1 MMLRLRCALLM
12 ILCFPFFSMAQQAD
26 SLAKKN
32 TFRIAPFII
41 PTVFISYGLMAKGDN
56 FIRDLDRTTQS
67 ELQEDHPK
75 FSKSADDFM
84 RYVPALAVY
93 GLNLAGV
100 KGRNNLLDAT
110 GNYAVSMGIMTAVVA
125 IAKKQSHRLRPDGS
139 SYDSFPSGH
148 AAASFAS
155 AEFLK
160 QEYKDVSPWLGYAGY
175 VVATTTGVFR
185 LYNNKHWV
193 SDVVAGAGVGILS
206 AKLGYL
212 VYPPLKR
219 LIMGRKQ
226 TNFNLMPAY
235 QEKALG
241 FSFSGRF

>member
-1 MMLRLRCALLM
+1 MLRLKCSLLLL
-12 ILCFPFFSMAQQAD
+12 LCFSLITKGQRAD
-26 SLAKKN
+26 STNNNKVK
-32 TFRIAPFII
+32 IAPFII
-41 PTVFISYGLMAKGDN
+41 PAVFIGYGLMAKGDN
-56 FIRDLDRTTQS
+56 FIRDLDRTTQA
-67 ELQEDHPK
+67 ELQEDHPF
-75 FSKSADDFM
+75 FSKHADDFM

-100 KGRNNLLDAT
+100 KGRNSYLDAT
-110 GNYAVSMGIMTAVVA
+110 GNYVVSMGIMTGMVA

-139 SYDSFPSGH
+139 GYDSFPSGH
-148 AAASFAS
+148 SAASFVA

-160 QEYKDVSPWLGYAGY
+160 QEYKDVSPWIGYAGY
-175 VVATTTGVFR
+175 AVATTTGVFR

-212 VYPPLKR
+212 VYPQLKK

-226 TNFNLMPAY
+226 TNFNLVPAY
-235 QEKALG
+235 QQGAVG
-241 FSFSGRF
+241 FSMSGTF

>member
-1 MMLRLRCALLM
+1 MLRLKCSVLLM
-12 ILCFPFFSMAQQAD
+12 LCFSLITKGQLAD
-26 SLAKKN
+26 SVTNKN
-32 TFRIAPFII
+32 KVKVAPFII
-41 PTVFISYGLMAKGDN
+41 PAVFIGYGLMAKGDN
-56 FIRDLDRTTQS
+56 FIRELDRSTQA
-67 ELQEDHPK
+67 ELQEDHPF

-100 KGRNNLLDAT
+100 KGKNSYLDAT
-110 GNYAVSMGIMTAVVA
+110 GNYVVSMGIMTGVVA
-125 IAKKQSHRLRPDGS
+125 LGKKGSHRLRPDES

-148 AAASFAS
+148 AATAFLA

-160 QEYKDVSPWLGYAGY
+160 QEYQDVSPWIGYAGY
-175 VVATTTGVFR
+175 AVATTTGIFR

-212 VYPPLKR
+212 VYPKLKK

-226 TNFNLMPAY
+226 SNFNVMPAY
-235 QEKALG
+235 QQKTLG
-241 FSFSGRF
+241 FSMSGTF